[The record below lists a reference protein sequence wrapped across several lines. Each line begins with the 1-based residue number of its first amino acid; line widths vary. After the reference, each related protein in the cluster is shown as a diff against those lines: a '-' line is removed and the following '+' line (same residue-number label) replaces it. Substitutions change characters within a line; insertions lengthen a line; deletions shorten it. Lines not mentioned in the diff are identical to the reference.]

1 MTDVPSPCIGVCILE
16 PKWGAYCVGC
26 FRMTLEIENWQYYS
40 NAERKQIIRRIE
52 DLRNEDPDDYPDY

>member
-1 MTDVPSPCIGVCILE
+1 
-16 PKWGAYCVGC
+16 
-26 FRMTLEIENWQYYS
+26 MTLEIENWQYYS